1 MSICVPMLQ
10 CCCVSDL
17 EDIISNNLLCHY
29 DSPQVTG
36 GRARH
41 NDLVTLVLLISNVYI
56 VHVTFWC
63 FQACSFLENF

>member
-36 GRARH
+36 GRGQH
-41 NDLVTLVLLISNVYI
+41 NDLVT
-56 VHVTFWC
+56 
-63 FQACSFLENF
+63 